1 MQILRQRKLNDG
13 CSAGLYKKVYYQTM
27 TDYEKELVKKYPEA
41 VAFVGVAT
49 SIWNGNNAPAKTGVQ
64 KTALPEK
71 MRRNDIYRNY

>member
-1 MQILRQRKLNDG
+1 
-13 CSAGLYKKVYYQTM
+13 M

-49 SIWNGNNAPAKTGVQ
+49 SVWNGSNAPAKTGVQ